1 MDSIPY
7 DSIILLGALLMLSGY
22 FSATETALTGV
33 NKLRLRSLAENNSIK
48 AKRSLKMTESFDQTL
63 STILIGNNIVNIGM
77 ATVSTQIALEIFGN
91 GGSTVFVTTLV
102 ITILILTFGEIL
114 PKSLANQRAEKYLL
128 HVSSSLLIIMKLF
141 YPITWLFV
149 KLKRLVNKMIGS
161 KGEEPT
167 VTDEDVKTL
176 LEIGEEE
183 GIFKTTE
190 KELIH
195 NAIEFNDVV
204 VKDILTP
211 RPDVVAVSLSMT
223 NEEIKE
229 VFIQEKYSRLPIYE
243 GNIDKI
249 VGVISHR
256 DFFEHYV
263 QNPKFDINQII
274 RLPLFVIPTFKVST
288 LLKEFQEK
296 KVHLAIVLD
305 EYGGTSGLVSM
316 EDVIEEIVGDIW
328 DEHDENEVLIE
339 EIDQD
344 KYRVDG
350 KMPVEDFCENFD
362 LVISEYTS
370 STISGWITE
379 IFGYLP
385 KKGESIHYKSI
396 NILIE
401 EVTNR
406 RIRKILI
413 KNNAEIT
420 QSA

>member
-1 MDSIPY
+1 
-7 DSIILLGALLMLSGY
+7 MLSGY